1 MKVSIYAYAGVG
13 ILLGIGA
20 LGMQAQETVT
30 LRVIRGGVLNGKAT
44 SLPKPDYPVHLREQG
59 VGGSVSVDVVIDES
73 GIVVSAT
80 GNSAIKGRA
89 GAEGMMAE
97 KEEIDPAL
105 IEAAENAARLAQ
117 FSPTMLNGV
126 PVRIMGTI
134 TYNFVPR
141 GKIADDGSKAV
152 TGGVLN
158 GKAISMPLPKYP
170 PAARAVKAEG
180 AVNVLVKISEEG
192 KVLEAQAVSGHPLLR
207 AAAVNAAL
215 EAKFN
220 STLLDG
226 LPVRVSGILVYN
238 FVAGDKNDR

>member
-1 MKVSIYAYAGVG
+1 MKVSIFAYAGVG

-30 LRVIRGGVLNGKAT
+30 PRVIRGGVLNGKAT
-44 SLPKPDYPVHLREQG
+44 SLPKPDYPVHLRDQG
-59 VGGSVSVDVVIDES
+59 IGGTVSVDVVVDES

-80 GNSAIKGRA
+80 GNSAIKVRA

-105 IEAAENAARLAQ
+105 VEAAENAARLAL

-126 PVRIMGTI
+126 PIRIMGTI

-141 GKIADDGSKAV
+141 GKTANDESKAV
-152 TGGVLN
+152 SGGVLN
-158 GKAISMPLPKYP
+158 GKAILLPLPKYP

-180 AVNVLVKISEEG
+180 AVNVVVKISEEG

-215 EAKFN
+215 EAKFD

-226 LPVRVSGILVYN
+226 LPVRVSGVLVYN
-238 FVAGDKNDR
+238 FVAGDKNDQ